1 MLGVIGAW
9 LSDEQSPWSP
19 DELAEARQTQAQQRR
34 AARPAVR
41 PGGHD
46 PQGLGRDRGPLALA
60 AGQLADRDERT
71 AGQLKGPQHHVDRGA
86 WRAAQRRRVAERAR
100 ERQCEV
106 NDVVLGDVADAPRG
120 QAYRPRGGRPQAA
133 HRVEQ
138 RGLARSAGADDR
150 DQLPAADGQ
159 RHVRQRH
166 RSGPGPLRKRA
177 HFDRRLHGPILPCL
191 PARRTGELTA

>member
-60 AGQLADRDERT
+60 AGQLAGR
-71 AGQLKGPQHHVDRGA
+71 H
-86 WRAAQRRRVAERAR
+86 
-100 ERQCEV
+100 
-106 NDVVLGDVADAPRG
+106 RG
-120 QAYRPRGGRPQAA
+120 QGRQ
-133 HRVEQ
+133 VEF
-138 RGLARSAGADDR
+138 A
-150 DQLPAADGQ
+150 
-159 RHVRQRH
+159 
-166 RSGPGPLRKRA
+166 
-177 HFDRRLHGPILPCL
+177 
-191 PARRTGELTA
+191 